1 MNDRPDPTNPDAS
14 ADDRLHT
21 LLVEHFADELQP
33 YVGSAGRRFLA
44 DAPERAPAVSLR
56 LADDAPATASPRG
69 DVIGRIKW
77 ALPLLAA
84 AAAVAMVAIPTVRVW
99 LRPSGAELTRVDPG
113 TRSPGVNQTPP
124 VAGGGDA
131 VAVSFDPQVEGSVF
145 WQYRDAGQVFLDSET
160 VARRLIRTEYQ
171 TLEWVDPEDR
181 SLVQVTV
188 PRQQVVLLGAPR
200 H

>member
-14 ADDRLHT
+14 ADDRLHA

-44 DAPERAPAVSLR
+44 DAPERVPAVSLH
-56 LADDAPATASPRG
+56 LADDAPRPATPLG
-69 DVIGRIKW
+69 DVIGRIGW

-99 LRPSGAELTRVDPG
+99 LGPSGEPVARVEPPPPSKG
-113 TRSPGVNQTPP
+113 ERPVPP
-124 VAGGGDA
+124 VAHGGDA

-171 TLEWVDPEDR
+171 TLEWVDPNDR
-181 SLVQVTV
+181 TRVQVTV